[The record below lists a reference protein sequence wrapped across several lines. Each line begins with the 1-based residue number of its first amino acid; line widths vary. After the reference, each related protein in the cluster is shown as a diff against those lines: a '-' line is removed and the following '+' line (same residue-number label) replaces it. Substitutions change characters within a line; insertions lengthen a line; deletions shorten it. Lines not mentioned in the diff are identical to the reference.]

1 MGIWNEKSVRE
12 EALKYSR
19 KSDFHKCSSG
29 AYWYAWKHNLLKDYD
44 WFITEDNIKRCIY
57 VYIDEENK
65 YAYVGVTSNKE
76 QRHIAHKTGMFNKH
90 VRDNSPVY
98 KHFTFIG
105 KEVPDPIYLEDDIM
119 GSVLAQER
127 EDYWKKKYEE
137 MGYKMLNLGPTGAG
151 KGSLGIGK
159 WNDENIMEEAKKYKT
174 KTEFYKGNRGAHD
187 YAKRHNMLNELF
199 ENVRVYWT
207 DETVREEAKKYKTRA
222 EFLKVKPGAYDYAYN
237 HHMLDELFD
246 KPFYWTADLVREEAK
261 KYKSKKEFLKCCP
274 GGHQYAY
281 NHNMLDELFG
291 KTFYWSADLVREEA
305 KKYKSRT
312 EFHKESGSAY
322 MYAQKHH
329 MLDELFDSL
338 VKYVD
343 VNEVRDKAAM
353 CDSRREFKKIYKSL
367 YEYAVRHHML
377 DELFPKK

>member
-1 MGIWNEKSVRE
+1 MGSWNEKLVRE

-29 AYWYAWKHNLLKDYD
+29 AYLYAWKHNLLKDYD
-44 WFITEDNIKRCIY
+44 WFITEDNVKRCIY

-105 KEVPDPIYLEDDIM
+105 KEVPDPIYLEEDII

-137 MGYKMLNLGPTGAG
+137 MEYKMLNLGPTGAG

-159 WNDENIMEEAKKYKT
+159 WNDENIREEAKKYKT

-199 ENVRVYWT
+199 DNVRTYWT
-207 DETVREEAKKYKTRA
+207 DETVREEAKKYKSKT
-222 EFLKVKPGAYDYAYN
+222 EFSKAKPGAYDYAKD
-237 HHMLDELFD
+237 HHMLDELFENTLI
-246 KPFYWTADLVREEAK
+246 YWNDDMVREEAK
-261 KYKSKKEFLKCCP
+261 KYKSKKEFLKGCP

-291 KTFYWSADLVREEA
+291 KSVHWNDELVKEVA
-305 KKYKSRT
+305 KTYKTRT
-312 EFHKESGSAY
+312 VFKEGNGSAY
-322 MYAQKHH
+322 MYAWRNH
-329 MLDELFDSL
+329 MLDD
-338 VKYVD
+338 
-343 VNEVRDKAAM
+343 
-353 CDSRREFKKIYKSL
+353 
-367 YEYAVRHHML
+367 
-377 DELFPKK
+377 LFPKN